1 MKTSLIIDLAG
12 NLQSRAR
19 QYSQALSSL
28 GRRGHVALRGLSSAA
43 AAAGRGMDRLGN
55 RYSAILGGAGVAMA
69 VRGSANLQ
77 ERLVRLG
84 ITADASDEAVRDLH
98 QRILD
103 VANSPDIRADPSQIL
118 TAVESI
124 MEKTGD
130 LKFAEANIRNI
141 GLAMQSAGAEGGAIG
156 DIFAEFQKQ
165 GMSSKEALASVDT
178 LIAQGKAGA
187 FTLKDLASLGP
198 RVVTAYTALGRR
210 GPQAMKEMGAVLQLI
225 RMGTGSSEQAA
236 TSWEAMLRTFSD
248 KKKVAF
254 LKKQGI
260 NLFDKQGNLRA
271 VNELMVE
278 ILRAAKNKA
287 TNLSDVFDAE
297 AIRAFNAILGELKRT
312 GGAETLNELMRI
324 TGDGTTVQKDSA
336 RAARTANAAWQSLQT
351 TWTKFADTN
360 LAGPIEKVTAALD
373 SIEPGKLEQVLN
385 TAGKAALAMGGVVA
399 AYKLVRGGIAVRDS
413 VRGWGRGPVGTS
425 KAGAALPGLGLKLP
439 LPVYVVNKQMSLTR
453 DAMLG
458 KDAGTVLPE
467 GGAGNGGKGAKG
479 KSATLPGGRRARIA
493 RRFGR
498 AGGMGMAAATAY
510 GAYEIMADDQ
520 ATIGD
525 KAGAIVDTAGQA
537 AGGWAGAALGAKVGA
552 SIGTAIAP
560 GLGTAIGGALGGVV
574 GGIAG
579 SGLAQSLTNAVK
591 GWLGFGD
598 NKATDPTSQQ
608 MQRAAE
614 TMQSAAQ
621 QLAAATANGVAVDV
635 NVQGNA
641 QATLRRGNGSVYSG
655 ASYAQQIASEM
666 MGD

>member
-12 NLQSRAR
+12 NLQNRAR
-19 QYSQALSSL
+19 QYSQALSGMAS
-28 GRRGHVALRGLSSAA
+28 RGHAALRGLSSAA
-43 AAAGRGMDRLGN
+43 NAAGRGMDALGN
-55 RYSAILGGAGVAMA
+55 RYAAILGGAGVVMA

-77 ERLVRLG
+77 ERLVRLA
-84 ITADASDEAVRDLH
+84 ITADASDEAVRGLH
-98 QRILD
+98 ERILD

-118 TAVESI
+118 TAIESI

-141 GLAMQSAGAEGGAIG
+141 GLAIQASGAEGGAIG

-198 RVVTAYTALGRR
+198 RVVTAYTALGRS
-210 GPQAMKEMGAVLQLI
+210 GPQAMREMGAVLQLI

-236 TSWEAMLRTFSD
+236 TAWEAMLRTFSD

-297 AIRAFNAILGELKRT
+297 AIRAFNAVLGELKRT
-312 GGAETLNELMRI
+312 GSADTLNELMRI
-324 TGDGTTVQKDSA
+324 TGDGTTVQNDSA
-336 RAARTANAAWQSLQT
+336 RAAKTANAAWQSLQT

-360 LAGPIEKVTAALD
+360 LVGPIEKVTDALD
-373 SIEPGKLEQVLN
+373 KIEPGKLEQVLN
-385 TAGKAALAMGGVVA
+385 TAGKAALAMGGVIA
-399 AYKLVRGGIAVRDS
+399 AYKLVQGGIAIRNT
-413 VRGWGRGPVGTS
+413 VRGWGNGTAGTS
-425 KAGAALPGLGLKLP
+425 KTGTSLSAGLGLKLP

-453 DAMLG
+453 DAMMG
-458 KDAGTVLPE
+458 KDTGMGLSN
-467 GGAGNGGKGAKG
+467 GGAAKG
-479 KSATLPGGRRARIA
+479 RGMSPAARRARNA
-493 RRFGR
+493 QRAGR
-498 AGGMGMAAATAY
+498 LGGMGYAMDAAVE
-510 GAYEIMADDQ
+510 GGRILLDDE
-520 ATIGD
+520 TSIGD
-525 KAGAIVDTAGQA
+525 KAGAVVDVAGQT
-537 AGGWAGAALGAKVGA
+537 AGGWAGGALGAKIGA
-552 SIGTAIAP
+552 SIGTVIAP
-560 GLGTAIGGALGGVV
+560 GLGTAIGGALGGVI

-579 SGLAQSLTNAVK
+579 SKLTQSLTDAVK
-591 GWLGFGD
+591 GWMGLGGD
-598 NKATDPTSQQ
+598 KNNPAAQTMQQ
-608 MQRAAE
+608 AAE

-635 NVQGNA
+635 KVQGGA
-641 QATLRRGNGSVYSG
+641 QATLSRGTATVYSG
-655 ASYAQQIASEM
+655 DSYSKAINEAL
-666 MGD
+666 MGY